1 MANLVN
7 LKTYLWALGTI
18 QPASAQ
24 EAHQFIKL
32 MTNVT
37 SDVYSESDLVDAIE
51 RALSL
56 AYIENV
62 SKKNALYILTA
73 KGGEFL
79 GKKLRLLRDKNRLFL
94 LKSIRDATF
103 SPKDS
108 PEQDVVGVSPTK
120 VFRSSLKV
128 APWPENSLSPGPLP
142 QNQRVFWPRV
152 SEQLQIGSISG
163 ESSPSIRLNFY
174 SKNKLSDL
182 DGNTTAIDSL
192 SESIGISPRLL
203 SSFIKAP
210 SNHYR
215 TFTLQKKS
223 STGTR
228 VINSPRAF
236 IKTVQYWLNDYFL
249 FRLKLHDCCFSFRQ
263 KVSIK
268 DNAKVHLNSNYI
280 LCLDIESFF
289 DNITKQD
296 VLSCLV
302 NNKIELNLAS
312 VIAGITTLDNSLP
325 QGAPTSPIISNAY
338 LYDFDQSMLEIC
350 TKRNMTYSRY
360 ADDLTFGSN
369 DYSSLKD
376 LIPKVSEV
384 LHSYKLTLNK
394 KKTRIISSNNSQ
406 VITGVSINNGKLR
419 PNRKLRKE
427 IRVAFYQAKINRNTN
442 ALPQLYGYINYLKS
456 FEDGD
461 TVHNL
466 ELYQSTINELKFIKI
481 NQVDDVYSKP
491 SV

>member
-18 QPASAQ
+18 QPASAN

-37 SDVYSESDLVDAIE
+37 SDVYSESDLDDAIK
-51 RALSL
+51 RSLSL
-56 AYIENV
+56 GYIENV
-62 SKKNALYILTA
+62 SKKNELYILTA

-79 GKKLRLLRDKNRLFL
+79 GKNLRLLRDKNRLFL
-94 LKSIRDATF
+94 LKSIRSATF
-103 SPKDS
+103 QSKDS
-108 PEQDVVGVSPTK
+108 PEQDVAGVSPPK
-120 VFRSSLKV
+120 VFRSSLKA

-142 QNQRVFWPRV
+142 QTQRVFWPRV

-163 ESSPSIRLNFY
+163 ESLPSIKLNFY
-174 SKNKLSDL
+174 SKNKLSDIN
-182 DGNTTAIDSL
+182 DNTTAIDAL

-210 SNHYR
+210 SSHYR
-215 TFTLQKKS
+215 TFSLQKKS
-223 STGTR
+223 SSGTR
-228 VINSPRAF
+228 IINSPRAF
-236 IKTVQYWLNDYFL
+236 IKTVQYWLHDYFL

-268 DNAKVHLNSNYI
+268 DNAKVHLNSNFI

-289 DNITKQD
+289 DNITTEN
-296 VLSCLV
+296 VYSCLV
-302 NNKIELNLAS
+302 RNKIDENIAS

-338 LYDFDQSMLEIC
+338 LYDFDQSMLELC
-350 TKRNMTYSRY
+350 AKNKMTYSRY

-369 DYSSLKD
+369 DYMSLKD
-376 LIPKVSEV
+376 LIPTIAES
-384 LHSYKLTLNK
+384 LRSYRLRINK

-406 VITGVSINNGKLR
+406 VITGVSINNGVLR
-419 PNRKLRKE
+419 PSRKLRKE
-427 IRVAFYQAKINRNTN
+427 IRVAFYQAKTN
-442 ALPQLYGYINYLKS
+442 KNVDALPKLYGYINYLKS

-461 TVHNL
+461 TDYNL
-466 ELYQSTINELKFIKI
+466 ELYQGTIDELKGITK
-481 NQVDDVYSKP
+481 QSR
-491 SV
+491 